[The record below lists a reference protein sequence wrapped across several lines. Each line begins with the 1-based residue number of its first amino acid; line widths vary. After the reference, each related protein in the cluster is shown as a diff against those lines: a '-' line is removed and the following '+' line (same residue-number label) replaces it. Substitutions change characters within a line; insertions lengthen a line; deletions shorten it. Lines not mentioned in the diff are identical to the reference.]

1 MAAQAVS
8 DAQWNHFHEVV
19 NMSSREL
26 RDWLGVDAEDAA
38 GESEGVAGVDAGP
51 AADPD
56 DRDLGWRV
64 LEILGKRRTDL
75 TRDDVDVM
83 GHVVARVER
92 LRGGMPEEPAAG
104 TDRRRHRLMSMGHD
118 PLRAG

>member
-1 MAAQAVS
+1 MAVHAVS
-8 DAQWNHFHEVV
+8 DAQWNRFHEVV

-38 GESEGVAGVDAGP
+38 GVPEVTDDVDAGP
-51 AADPD
+51 PADPD
-56 DRDLGWRV
+56 DRELGQRV

-92 LRGGMPEEPAAG
+92 LRGGIPEEPAAG
-104 TDRRRHRLMSMGHD
+104 TDRRRHRLMSLGHD

>member
-1 MAAQAVS
+1 MAGQAVS
-8 DAQWNHFHEVV
+8 DAQWNRFHEVV

-38 GESEGVAGVDAGP
+38 DGPRDVDAGP
-51 AADPD
+51 PADPD
-56 DRDLGWRV
+56 DRVLGRRV
-64 LEILGKRRTDL
+64 LDILGKRRTDL

-92 LRGGMPEEPAAG
+92 LSGGLPEEPAAG
-104 TDRRRHRLMSMGHD
+104 TDRRRHRLMSLGHD
-118 PLRAG
+118 PLRAP

>member
-1 MAAQAVS
+1 VS
-8 DAQWNHFHEVV
+8 DEQWNRFHEVV

-38 GESEGVAGVDAGP
+38 GEPAGVDAGP
-51 AADPD
+51 PADPD
-56 DRDLGWRV
+56 DRELGRRV
-64 LEILGKRRTDL
+64 LAVLGKRRTDL
-75 TRDDVDVM
+75 THDDVDVM

-92 LRGGMPEEPAAG
+92 LRGRLPEEPAAG
-104 TDRRRHRLMSMGHD
+104 TDRQRHRLMSLGHD

>member
-8 DAQWNHFHEVV
+8 DAQWNRFHEVV

-38 GESEGVAGVDAGP
+38 GEPAADLDAGAP
-51 AADPD
+51 ADPD
-56 DRDLGWRV
+56 DRDLGRRV
-64 LEILGKRRTDL
+64 LEILGKRRRDL

-92 LRGGMPEEPAAG
+92 LRGGLPEEPAAG
-104 TDRRRHRLMSMGHD
+104 TDRRRHRLMSLGHD